1 MVSGDQDLFKHRYI
15 AVFTILFFSV
25 GHRDITSFTAAKVA
39 LRNAANIFAQDQYN
53 PINTPVPDVPLLET
67 PYKELQRW
75 LRRVTIQLAVSFAS
89 FGGSLPTE
97 SDAATLNTTFVPSTQ
112 AAILHNLHGL
122 QAGIAF
128 FENVNNSPPLTIL
141 LIGPVGTV
149 QSTAAFANN
158 IWLTKDA
165 FACGNDAHGTKV
177 NLLVCG
183 WYIFNAESQP
193 EVSYVLDGIGRSP
206 AASFL
211 SLKVLLAPELRRRR
225 PRNITTSPFN
235 TALAAATAKLPPQ
248 TSPSTIESMVDI
260 EPNLPPELEAPSKKT
275 YSSSLGEFKL

>member
-1 MVSGDQDLFKHRYI
+1 MHLLTS
-15 AVFTILFFSV
+15 FSV
-25 GHRDITSFTAAKVA
+25 
-39 LRNAANIFAQDQYN
+39 DQ
-53 PINTPVPDVPLLET
+53 T

-75 LRRVTIQLAVSFAS
+75 LRRVTIQLAVVCPGSVSHVPHQSFAS

-122 QAGIAF
+122 QAGTAF
-128 FENVNNSPPLTIL
+128 FENVNNSHPLTIVYCHNVGILARQHNIFLQL
-141 LIGPVGTV
+141 LIGPGKRFHQIFSSKNLRALAKVGTL

-183 WYIFNAESQP
+183 WYISNAESQP

-211 SLKVLLAPELRRRR
+211 SLKVLMAPELRQRRYCSR
-225 PRNITTSPFN
+225 QTGESTIRFI
-235 TALAAATAKLPPQ
+235 ATA
-248 TSPSTIESMVDI
+248 IV
-260 EPNLPPELEAPSKKT
+260 NAKT
-275 YSSSLGEFKL
+275 AQYHHFSL